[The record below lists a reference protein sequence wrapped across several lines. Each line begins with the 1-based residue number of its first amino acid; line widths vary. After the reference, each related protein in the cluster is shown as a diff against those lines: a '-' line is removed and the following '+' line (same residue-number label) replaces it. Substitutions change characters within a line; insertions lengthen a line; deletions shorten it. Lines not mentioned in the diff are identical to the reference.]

1 MRKLF
6 EVINSLR
13 EEMEKVPVRVSQKC
27 IDNAAASG
35 LKTVLSELPEEARTV
50 EIVEHVLHEM
60 LDSLNRQKI
69 AL

>member
-1 MRKLF
+1 MF

-27 IDNAAASG
+27 IDNAANSG
-35 LKTVLSELPEEARTV
+35 LETVLSELPEEARTV

-60 LDSLNRQKI
+60 LDSLNKRKFT
-69 AL
+69 L

>member
-1 MRKLF
+1 MF

-13 EEMEKVPVRVSQKC
+13 EEMEKLPVRVSQKC
-27 IDNAAASG
+27 IDNAVDSG

-60 LDSLNRQKI
+60 LDSLKQQR
-69 AL
+69 LL